1 MDQNGVGPMS
11 MYRDAVESRYGGGE
25 RYEVAL
31 SLMGAERQLI
41 GTIGEILKEN
51 GLTRPQWSV
60 LTILHLSPA
69 GQIPLGRIAQALEV
83 HGTTITNAVDRL
95 TDLGLA
101 ERTVDPKDRR
111 SVFAQA
117 TEEGVRRSDA
127 ILRRLADLRFGL
139 AVLSDDE
146 TRTLARI
153 LGKLSPF
160 P

>member
-60 LTILHLSPA
+60 LAILHLSPA
-69 GQIPLGRIAQALEV
+69 DQIPLGRIAQALEV

-95 TDLGLA
+95 ADLGLA

-111 SVFAQA
+111 SVFARA
-117 TEEGVRRSDA
+117 TAEGVSRSDA

-139 AVLSDDE
+139 AALSDEE
-146 TRTLARI
+146 TRTLSRI
-153 LGKLSPF
+153 LGKLSPY